1 MKVLMFQHLPAP
13 YLVEFL
19 NGIGKYIEL
28 TVIFKEKRNKERED
42 SWLDYNFLHFKA
54 YFLPENNRIS
64 FLNGIL
70 KDKYDL
76 YWNCDYSNPYSI
88 YLTFRFK
95 LKHTTVL
102 MHADGGIA
110 IPRNY
115 DFLISKVMNM
125 ADYFA
130 SSGKVCD
137 RYYDYYHVPKDK
149 RLYYRFTSQNQEDI
163 TNNQLMFENRNIYRN
178 ELGLNDEI
186 VVFSV
191 GQMIPRK
198 GYDILAKACKYL
210 NSKVKIIIA
219 GGYPEDNVKQII
231 EENHITNMKFI
242 GFKKKDELAKY
253 FAASDIFV
261 LPTRY
266 DIWGLVINESM
277 SFGLPIIS
285 TDKCAAADELINI
298 FDNGII
304 VPIED
309 EKQLAKAI
317 DTLANDKNLRL
328 RYGKNSLNGIK
339 DYTIEN
345 MIKDYL
351 VIFDKVKK
359 DESTADK

>member
-1 MKVLMFQHLPAP
+1 MKANFYIENQRFCLAYDRYVIEEINGKRYVLPEKGAKNHASTFSDWIDR
-13 YLVEFL
+13 YLIDIL
-19 NGIGKYIEL
+19 NIGKKVYYNEEVEDIE
-28 TVIFKEKRNKERED
+28 I
-42 SWLDYNFLHFKA
+42 LDY
-54 YFLPENNRIS
+54 
-64 FLNGIL
+64 
-70 KDKYDL
+70 
-76 YWNCDYSNPYSI
+76 
-88 YLTFRFK
+88 
-95 LKHTTVL
+95 V
-102 MHADGGIA
+102 
-110 IPRNY
+110 RNY
-115 DFLISKVMNM
+115 GLFGFM
-125 ADYFA
+125 ADFPIN
-130 SSGKVCD
+130 
-137 RYYDYYHVPKDK
+137 RYYVLD
-149 RLYYRFTSQNQEDI
+149 
-163 TNNQLMFENRNIYRN
+163 
-178 ELGLNDEI
+178 
-186 VVFSV
+186 
-191 GQMIPRK
+191 
-198 GYDILAKACKYL
+198 
-210 NSKVKIIIA
+210 
-219 GGYPEDNVKQII
+219 DNVALRDYNLIDY
-231 EENHITNMKFI
+231 EDHITNMKFI

-266 DIWGLVINESM
+266 DIWGLVINEAM

-328 RYGKNSLNGIK
+328 RYGRNSLNGIK